1 MSSVSGRRGVLEA
14 RCISGL
20 GSSVKKSPGAIR
32 VIMGRQI
39 QKGSYSPW
47 RNESSF
53 NMRWRLR
60 GRNGPNAQTRI
71 IHRIGYKPAGS
82 HYSVFVARST
92 TEQLSTIL
100 GAQGLAS
107 TQSLRVAL
115 IQLVEQAWMLL
126 SDFHFDMSLAD
137 TPSDT
142 VSWSPIFR
150 SDPIVKQSLP
160 VVHRP
165 VLSPQGQ
172 PEKHQSRVMQR

>member
-1 MSSVSGRRGVLEA
+1 MYIWTWEFSQEIAGRDQGYH
-14 RCISGL
+14 
-20 GSSVKKSPGAIR
+20 GSSDTEGKLFALAKR
-32 VIMGRQI
+32 VFI
-39 QKGSYSPW
+39 QHEMASARAK
-47 RNESSF
+47 RAECAN
-53 NMRWRLR
+53 
-60 GRNGPNAQTRI
+60 TDH
-71 IHRIGYKPAGS
+71 HRIGYKPAGS

-165 VLSPQGQ
+165 VFSPQGQ